1 MKQLIKDVLND
12 MSTGQISL
20 SSNGARELIATT
32 ITAALKTK
40 GSYKEYTDYELD
52 EQKARASWVCSI
64 CGENTFEV
72 DSDYIGSG
80 TNHLGCEMKTWNEIK
95 DHIDEKDPRDDGDYY
110 MGPDGHYE
118 RYGDIPHELS
128 NDDSDKNVKLRDE
141 VFEIQKQLFEDAGDG
156 TLLKVK
162 DDEVYHVVKHL
173 GYDTKD
179 KKQTIVGKISK
190 SQLNNLYPWHEEE
203 Q

>member
-32 ITAALKTK
+32 ITATLKSNGTYFK
-40 GSYKEYTDYELD
+40 DSEMDK
-52 EQKARASWVCSI
+52 QMAREREKWVCSI
-64 CGENTFEV
+64 CGENTFNV
-72 DSDYIGSG
+72 DYDYIGSD
-80 TNHLGCEMKTWNEIK
+80 TNHLGCELKVEMSSSNDAEF
-95 DHIDEKDPRDDGDYY
+95 DDSDYY
-110 MGPDGHYE
+110 TGPDGHYE
-118 RYGDIPHELS
+118 KDTKMYWEIGDSAPV
-128 NDDSDKNVKLRDE
+128 N
-141 VFEIQKQLFEDAGDG
+141 
-156 TLLKVK
+156 VK
-162 DDEVYHVVKHL
+162 DDEVYHIIKNL

-179 KKQTIVGKISK
+179 KKQTVVGKISK

>member
-1 MKQLIKDVLND
+1 MKQIIMNVLDD
-12 MSTGQISL
+12 MSNSQVNLASEA
-20 SSNGARELIATT
+20 ARETVSSLIS
-32 ITAALKTK
+32 AALKTK
-40 GSYKEYTDYELD
+40 GSYTVFTDYELD

-72 DSDYIGSG
+72 DSDYVGSG
-80 TNHLGCEMKTWNEIK
+80 TNHLGCEMKTWNADK
-95 DHIDEKDPRDDGDYY
+95 FLVDEKDDSDYY
-110 MGPDGHYE
+110 TGPDGHYE
-118 RYGDIPHELS
+118 KDLY
-128 NDDSDKNVKLRDE
+128 
-141 VFEIQKQLFEDAGDG
+141 EDVGDG

-179 KKQTIVGKISK
+179 KKQTVVGKISE

>member
-32 ITAALKTK
+32 ITATLKSNGTYFK
-40 GSYKEYTDYELD
+40 DSEMDK
-52 EQKARASWVCSI
+52 QMAREREKWVCSI
-64 CGENTFEV
+64 CGENTFDV
-72 DSDYIGSG
+72 DYDYIGSD
-80 TNHLGCEMKTWNEIK
+80 TNHLGCELKVEMGSEA
-95 DHIDEKDPRDDGDYY
+95 DAADYY
-110 MGPDGHYE
+110 TGPDGHYE
-118 RYGDIPHELS
+118 RYGDIPHSLT
-128 NDDSDKNVKLRDE
+128 DDE
-141 VFEIQKQLFEDAGDG
+141 
-156 TLLKVK
+156 
-162 DDEVYHVVKHL
+162 EVYHIIKHL

-179 KKQTIVGKISK
+179 KKQTVVGKISK

>member
-1 MKQLIKDVLND
+1 MKQIIMDVLDD
-12 MSTGQISL
+12 MSMGQINLGSE
-20 SSNGARELIATT
+20 GARKVIANT

-64 CGENTFEV
+64 CGKNTFEV

-80 TNHLGCEMKTWNEIK
+80 TNHLGCEIRLEQDENYRKKNWSQKKHEDK
-95 DHIDEKDPRDDGDYY
+95 VFGEYAEDIDEQAYAQGRGSSHHI
-110 MGPDGHYE
+110 GPDGHYE
-118 RYGDIPHELS
+118 KDLY
-128 NDDSDKNVKLRDE
+128 
-141 VFEIQKQLFEDAGDG
+141 EDVGDG

-162 DDEVYHVVKHL
+162 DDEVYHIIKHL

-179 KKQTIVGKISK
+179 KKQTVVGKISE

-203 Q
+203 QKY

>member
-1 MKQLIKDVLND
+1 MKQLIKDVLDD
-12 MSTGQISL
+12 MSTGQINL
-20 SSNGARELIATT
+20 SSADARKLIATT
-32 ITAALKTK
+32 ITAVLKTK

-52 EQKARASWVCSI
+52 EQKASASWVCDI
-64 CGENTFEV
+64 CGKNTFEV
-72 DSDYIGSG
+72 DGDYIGSG
-80 TNHLGCEMKTWNEIK
+80 TNHLGCELKIEMGNEA
-95 DHIDEKDPRDDGDYY
+95 DAADYY
-110 MGPDGHYE
+110 TGPDGHYE
-118 RYGDIPHELS
+118 RYGDIPHSLS
-128 NDDSDKNVKLRDE
+128 NDDSDENVKLRDE
-141 VFEIQKQLFEDAGDG
+141 MFEKQKQLFEDAGDG

-179 KKQTIVGKISK
+179 KKQTVVGKISE